1 MYTNKFTIRK
11 YKKYIEIERKI
22 RNSENEIYRVYS
34 LLTVFFDNKVSI
46 SELKKIDIFEVLEC
60 YLWIKMFIDNI
71 IVKRIVDI
79 FGEKVEYEESAFDEY
94 DETEG
99 VSDEELDNYGDYEEN
114 QIEILDSIVKYSIK
128 IYRDSLNT
136 ILDMDLLELLDYIE
150 SDINNNDNEGEEF

>member
-1 MYTNKFTIRK
+1 MT
-11 YKKYIEIERKI
+11 
-22 RNSENEIYRVYS
+22 
-34 LLTVFFDNKVSI
+34 FFDNQVSI
-46 SELKKIDIFEVLEC
+46 HELKNIDVFDLLEC
-60 YLWIKMFIDNI
+60 YLSIEMYINNI
-71 IVKRIVDI
+71 IIKRIVDI

>member
-1 MYTNKFTIRK
+1 
-11 YKKYIEIERKI
+11 
-22 RNSENEIYRVYS
+22 
-34 LLTVFFDNKVSI
+34 
-46 SELKKIDIFEVLEC
+46 
-60 YLWIKMFIDNI
+60 MFIDNI
-71 IVKRIVDI
+71 IVKRIIDI

-136 ILDMDLLELLDYIE
+136 ILDMDLLELLNYIE
-150 SDINNNDNEGEEF
+150 SDINSNDNEGEDF